1 METIN
6 DLLNGLY
13 GQDRESLFIVL
24 EAYENNCKTEK
35 IEYCGFNDMSGYVY
49 LSLENGISVVSCFAR
64 DAEYLVEDSEYQ
76 KEYFFDS
83 YQEAQQK
90 LNELN

>member
-6 DLLNGLY
+6 ELLNGLY

-35 IEYCGFNDMSGYVY
+35 IEYCGFNNMSGYVY
-49 LSLENGISVVSCFAR
+49 LSLENGISVVSCFGQ
-64 DAEYLVEDSEYQ
+64 DAEYLVTDFEDGE
-76 KEYFFDS
+76 EYFFDS
-83 YQEAQQK
+83 YEEAEQK